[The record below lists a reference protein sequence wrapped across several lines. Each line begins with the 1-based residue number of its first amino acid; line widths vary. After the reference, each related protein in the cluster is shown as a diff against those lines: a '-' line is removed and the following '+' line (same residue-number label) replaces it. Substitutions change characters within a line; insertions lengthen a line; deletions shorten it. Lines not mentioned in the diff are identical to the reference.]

1 MMLLC
6 SEEVPDFVA
15 QPRDWKEEV
24 RCPLEYLDAVASIVP
39 GGLHLSWFPLGIPAV
54 KIWRL
59 SVQERVNSAGL
70 GYYSNAAY
78 S

>member
-6 SEEVPDFVA
+6 SEEVPDFMA

-24 RCPLEYLDAVASIVP
+24 CCPLEYLDAVASIVP
-39 GGLHLSWFPLGIPAV
+39 DGLHLSWFPLGIPAV

-59 SVQERVNSAGL
+59 PVQERVNSAGL
-70 GYYSNAAY
+70 GCSNSAY